1 MEIRPDHGWEKVGQG
16 APTGRGARG
25 RSEPRWASHDPH
37 SPPTAS
43 SAAPTPP
50 PPTPARLGRGA
61 PRREAGG
68 EAEDGGGLR
77 RVRER

>member
-37 SPPTAS
+37 SPPHCVLGGPHA
-43 SAAPTPP
+43 